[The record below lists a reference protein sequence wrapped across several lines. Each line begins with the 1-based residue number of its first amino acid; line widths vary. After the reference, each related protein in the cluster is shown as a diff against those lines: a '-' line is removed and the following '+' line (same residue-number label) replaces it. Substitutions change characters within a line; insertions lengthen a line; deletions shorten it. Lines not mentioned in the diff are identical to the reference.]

1 MAKLRIH
8 DLHDRVIIRIPPEI
22 VHIIFISI
30 AIIVFTAQ
38 TWNERGGSGEAIFF
52 LICLSVVAIL
62 SFNRKFTIDKIAQ
75 TVSYRKLGLFKITFE
90 LSKIGVIHVIDNGF
104 IRPRLQSRHLVEI
117 SVSTRRKP
125 IKIITCS
132 NEQGEDLRA
141 VLRKF
146 KNDLHQ
152 QETPCHTH
160 NEY

>member
-22 VHIIFISI
+22 VHVIFISI

-38 TWNERGGSGEAIFF
+38 TWNERSGEAIFI
-52 LICLSVVAIL
+52 LICLSIVAIL
-62 SFNRKFTIDKIAQ
+62 SFNRKVTIDKTAQ
-75 TVSYRKLGLFKITFE
+75 TASYRKLGLFKVTFE

-104 IRPRLQSRHLVEI
+104 IMRHGFRSRHLVEI
-117 SVSTRRKP
+117 SVSERRKP

-132 NEQGEDLRA
+132 NAQSEELRDI
-141 VLRKF
+141 LRKF
-146 KNDLHQ
+146 RGALHQ